1 MRLFG
6 VEDRFGN
13 KIKVGFFLL
22 YNMVLF
28 RLRVFKEIF
37 RIIGFYF
44 LREKLLVIGGWGVGG
59 ERRGG
64 GKGGNIYILIYL
76 CIWGR
81 RVYLFSS
88 FFFVVLGWLED
99 FLEGF

>member
-44 LREKLLVIGGWGVGG
+44 LREKLLVIGG
-59 ERRGG
+59 
-64 GKGGNIYILIYL
+64 
-76 CIWGR
+76 
-81 RVYLFSS
+81 
-88 FFFVVLGWLED
+88 
-99 FLEGF
+99 